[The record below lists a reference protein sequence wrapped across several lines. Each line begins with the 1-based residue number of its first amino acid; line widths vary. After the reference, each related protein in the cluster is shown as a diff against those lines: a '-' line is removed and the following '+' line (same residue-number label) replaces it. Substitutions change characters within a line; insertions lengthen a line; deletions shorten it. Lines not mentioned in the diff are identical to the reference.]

1 MENKKRTNAIK
12 DNIEINQTTID
23 ILPIPIFYK
32 NTDGVYIGC
41 NKKFEEFLGKSKD
54 DIVGKGVFEISG
66 EEQAAEYFS
75 KDKELFDNPGVQI
88 YEYEVLSKDD
98 KKKRVRFYKTTF
110 LNADGELGG
119 LIGTIFDI
127 TSDYEKKELLEERN
141 KLLERI
147 YTRDSLT
154 NLYNHKKILDIVED
168 QINISETF
176 SIFMFDVDNFKQIN
190 DNYGHQIGDKAL
202 IKISETIL
210 SNVRKE
216 DFVGRYGGEEFLIVF
231 PRLNI
236 EEALKISERLRRE
249 IAMID
254 LIEGRQITV
263 SGGIAEFTDESLNAL
278 ISKVDR
284 FLYKVKKS
292 GKNGIYF
299 KAPK

>member
-1 MENKKRTNAIK
+1 MGNKKTINAIE

-32 NTDGVYIGC
+32 NTDGAYIGC

-54 DIVGKGVFEISG
+54 EIVGKGVFEISG

-75 KDKELFDNPGVQI
+75 KDMELFNNPGVQI
-88 YEYEVLSKDD
+88 YEYEVLD
-98 KKKRVRFYKTTF
+98 KNEEKKRVKFYKTIF
-110 LNADGELGG
+110 LNADGELAG
-119 LIGTIFDI
+119 LIGAIFDI
-127 TSDYEKKELLEERN
+127 TSDHEKKELLEERN
-141 KLLERI
+141 KLLEMI

-154 NLYNHKKILDIVED
+154 NLYNHKKILDILEA
-168 QINISETF
+168 QININETF

-190 DNYGHQIGDKAL
+190 DNYGHQMGDKAL
-202 IKISETIL
+202 IKIAETIL
-210 SNVRKE
+210 SKVGKE

-231 PRLNI
+231 PKLSI
-236 EEALKISERLRRE
+236 KEAVKISEKLMQE
-249 IAMID
+249 IGKID
-254 LIEGRQITV
+254 IIEGRQITV
-263 SGGIAEFTDESLNAL
+263 SGGVVEFTDESLNSL
-278 ISKVDR
+278 ISKADS